1 MVTGQLQTQYECKE
15 RGKTRRVRL
24 YFISSFQREGIIYV
38 TTLTLHL
45 RFHPPEN
52 QTHHISIQYVKQL

>member
-1 MVTGQLQTQYECKE
+1 MVTGQLQTLYECKQ
-15 RGKTRRVRL
+15 RKKRRVWQ

-52 QTHHISIQYVKQL
+52 QTHHISIQYAKQL